1 MYSKKENETKLEHLM
16 RLSKIKIENKP
27 NDLDWQD
34 ISEIVGINIHRD
46 TLRKAMS
53 ENYGGY
59 AIMKYYENQQ
69 INGIDNDILL
79 KIKEEKE
86 ELQKIKMQLQ
96 DQKREYRNK
105 LRKDAKFQHII
116 DEMTKTIKELPKY
129 EYIKRNVSYNVKNDM
144 VESILILSDWHFGLN
159 CNNFWNKYNVQIARE
174 RMEKLKHNVIFYCK
188 RHNVTKLHIE
198 IIGDMINGN
207 IHLGNKVENEEDVI
221 SQTMQ
226 LSEMLGA
233 FIYDLSKEIPNII
246 IYTTYG
252 NHGRTTSNK
261 KEAIDTENFERLIE
275 WYLSIRLEN
284 VKNILIQKNSIDET
298 FNLIELENG
307 KKIICSHGNYDKVSN
322 VLSNY
327 SQILKTVIDEI
338 HLGHFHSYQ
347 EKDCNG
353 STLVINGTFS
363 GTDTYAKNLRL
374 VSNPMQT
381 LRIYENK
388 NICTYKIY
396 L

>member
-1 MYSKKENETKLEHLM
+1 MYSKKENETQIEHLM
-16 RLSKIKIENKP
+16 RLVKIKIEEKP

-59 AIMKYYENQQ
+59 AIMKYYENQKLNR
-69 INGIDNDILL
+69 INDDDILL
-79 KIKEEKE
+79 KIKEEQE
-86 ELQKIKMQLQ
+86 ELQKIKIQLQ

-105 LRKDAKFQHII
+105 LRKDAKFEHII
-116 DEMTKTIKELPKY
+116 NEMKKAIKKLPKF
-129 EYIKRNVSYNVKNDM
+129 EFSNTLKRDNDNTN
-144 VESILILSDWHFGLN
+144 EAILILSDWHFGLECEN
-159 CNNFWNKYNVQIARE
+159 YWNKYNVNIANY
-174 RMEKLKHNVIFYCK
+174 RMLKLKLSVIKYCK
-188 RHNVTKLHIE
+188 RHNINTLHIE

-226 LSEMLGA
+226 ISEMLGE
-233 FIYDLSKEIPNII
+233 FIYDLSNQINNIN

-261 KEAIDTENFERLIE
+261 KESIDTENFERLIE

-284 VKNILIQKNSIDET
+284 IENVKIHKNNIDET
-298 FNLIELENG
+298 FGLIKLQNG
-307 KKIICSHGNYDKVSN
+307 KNIIFSHGNYDKISN
-322 VLSNY
+322 VLNNY
-327 SQILKTVIDEI
+327 SQILKIPIDEV

-374 VSNPMQT
+374 VSKPTQI
-381 LRIYENK
+381 LRIYEDE
-388 NICTYKIY
+388 NICTYKIN